1 MGLILKVSAG
11 GVPAGSYLAKFTG
24 IEATNNDY
32 GDGLRWQFEVLNGE
46 NKGLQTSRT
55 TSNKPTLKNSAG
67 KLLAGLAGGALTPG
81 MEIDP
86 IKFVSQ
92 TYLIVVANTESGS
105 TRVESVTAPPV
116 A

>member
-1 MGLILKVSAG
+1 MSLILKVSAG

-24 IEATNNDY
+24 VEPTNNDY

-46 NKGLQTSRT
+46 HKGLGTSRT
-55 TSNKPTLKNSAG
+55 TGNRPTLKNSAG
-67 KLLAGLAGGALTPG
+67 KMLAGLAGSTLTPG
-81 MEIDP
+81 VEFEP
-86 IKFVSQ
+86 GKFVGH

-105 TRVESVTAPPV
+105 TRVESVSAPPV

>member
-24 IEATNNDY
+24 VEPTNNDY
-32 GDGLRWQFEVLNGE
+32 GDGLRWQFDVLNGE
-46 NKGLQTSRT
+46 HKGLATSRT
-55 TSNKPTLKNSAG
+55 TGNRPTLKNSAG
-67 KLLAGLAGGALTPG
+67 KMLAGLAGGILTPG
-81 MEIDP
+81 TEIDP
-86 IKFVSQ
+86 SKYVDN

-105 TRVESVTAPPV
+105 TRVDSVTAPPV